1 MSQYQMLYREDGCN
15 KLISW
20 WETLE
25 ENRGERA
32 VLRRAASADDVL
44 LTSAFA
50 RFLKVMPGWSEDY
63 RLFDS
68 AMVAGLLARVK
79 THKEKIRVKNH
90 EEENSFAKSLAME
103 KKGSTKP
110 VMSELRFQ
118 QLQKSHDADE
128 FYLRMSRALAM
139 LGGETNLLSLADDV
153 LLWSKEQRQ
162 SVDKN
167 PHKRLAVRWATDYYT
182 LLKD

>member
-1 MSQYQMLYREDGCN
+1 MSQYQMLYRQDECN
-15 KLISW
+15 KLLDW
-20 WETLE
+20 WKKLE

-32 VLRRAASADDVL
+32 ILRRAASVDDVL
-44 LTSAFA
+44 LTTAFA
-50 RFLKVMPGWSEDY
+50 RFLKMMPAGWSEDY

-79 THKEKIRVKNH
+79 THVEK
-90 EEENSFAKSLAME
+90 NSFAKSLAMP
-103 KKGSTKP
+103 KKEGSKS

-118 QLQKSHDADE
+118 QLHKSRDADE
-128 FYLRMSRALAM
+128 FYLRMIRALAM
-139 LGGETNLLSLADDV
+139 LDGRTNVFSLADDI

-182 LLKD
+182 FLKD